1 MIEVRVPELGESI
14 SEVQVADWL
23 RAEGDMVAVDD
34 PIAEIDSDKAT
45 VELPAPAAG
54 KLVEIKVAAG
64 EFCKVG
70 DLVAVIDETATGDGG
85 GDAAAADA
93 SGGQTGTDAETP
105 ADASPADG
113 QTTAPE
119 PGTTTE
125 PPAGDDTA
133 GGEGPVMPAAQRIL
147 DQAGIDPATVRGTG
161 PGGRVLKEDAQR
173 AVATRRDDTA
183 RRAPAQKADRPAG
196 GGAPAPAAP
205 TAKPARPAAPQA
217 PAGSRE
223 ERLRPMSPIRRR
235 IAERLVEA
243 QHQAALLTTFNEV
256 DMTAV
261 KEMRAR
267 HQDAFLAKYGVK
279 LGFMSFFARA
289 AIEALRLVPQLNSEI
304 RGQDIV
310 ERDHHDIGIAIGSGK
325 GLVVPVIRNAELLG
339 FGALEQTIADFAER
353 AQNKK
358 LDLSE
363 LEGGTFTISNG
374 GVYGSLLSTPIVNPP
389 QSGVLGLHAIQD
401 RPVVRDGEIVIR
413 PMMYVA
419 LTYDHRLV
427 DGREGVTFLKHVK
440 ECIEAPERLM
450 LEI

>member
-23 RAEGDMVAVDD
+23 RAEGDVVAVDD

-70 DLVAVIDETATGDGG
+70 DLVALIDETASGDGG
-85 GDAAAADA
+85 GQADQA
-93 SGGQTGTDAETP
+93 DDGATET
-105 ADASPADG
+105 AASPAAG
-113 QTTAPE
+113 KPRTS
-119 PGTTTE
+119 TE

-133 GGEGPVMPAAQRIL
+133 GGEGPVMPAARRIL

-161 PGGRVLKEDAQR
+161 PGGRVLKEDAQA

-183 RRAPAQKADRPAG
+183 RQAPAAQQAPPRPA
-196 GGAPAPAAP
+196 AQPAAPAAP
-205 TAKPARPAAPQA
+205 PRPAP
-217 PAGSRE
+217 PRPSGSRE

-235 IAERLVEA
+235 IAERLVGA
-243 QHQAALLTTFNEV
+243 QHDAALLTTFNEI

-267 HQDAFLAKYGVK
+267 HQDAFLARYGVK
-279 LGFMSFFARA
+279 LGFMSFFTKAV
-289 AIEALRLVPQLNSEI
+289 IEALRAVPQLNSEI

-310 ERDHHDIGIAIGSGK
+310 ERDYHDIGIAIGSGK

-353 AQNKK
+353 AQAKK
-358 LDLSE
+358 LDLAE

-401 RPVVRDGEIVIR
+401 RPVVRGGQIVIR